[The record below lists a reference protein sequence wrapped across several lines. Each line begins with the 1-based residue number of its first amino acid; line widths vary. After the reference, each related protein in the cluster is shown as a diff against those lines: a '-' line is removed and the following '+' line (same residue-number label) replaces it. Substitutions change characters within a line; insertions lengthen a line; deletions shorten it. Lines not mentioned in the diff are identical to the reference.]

1 MSDTALISYEPRY
14 LKYLSLNAEKKKLMT
29 RWKEAKLSEEKNN
42 VDVLIDSVN
51 GRGVN
56 QGNSVES
63 LLKEAAAEIEERAN
77 SRLKVSQWR
86 AEKKQQEEQAMV
98 NYTNTD
104 QYALLKLNE
113 IKTILFNNNFV
124 FVS

>member
-1 MSDTALISYEPRY
+1 
-14 LKYLSLNAEKKKLMT
+14 MT

-56 QGNSVES
+56 SGNSAES

-98 NYTNTD
+98 IYNNTD
-104 QYALLKLNE
+104 QYALLK
-113 IKTILFNNNFV
+113 FN
-124 FVS
+124 

>member
-1 MSDTALISYEPRY
+1 
-14 LKYLSLNAEKKKLMT
+14 MT